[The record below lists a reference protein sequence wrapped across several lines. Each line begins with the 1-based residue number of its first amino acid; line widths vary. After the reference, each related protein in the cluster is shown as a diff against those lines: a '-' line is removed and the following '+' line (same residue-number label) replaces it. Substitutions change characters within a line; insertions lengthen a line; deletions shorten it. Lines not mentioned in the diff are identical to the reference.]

1 MRRQFSLKSKTYTE
15 GYVVDVA
22 GISVKAVRITRGGL
36 RTCYELLSS
45 RGDEKSLEKSAE
57 VIVVP
62 INRDEGQNLN
72 LRKEHSTVEL
82 KIVIENQVQIAL
94 SHRGSIG
101 RNPGVNQ

>member
-72 LRKEHSTVEL
+72 LRKETFNCG
-82 KIVIENQVQIAL
+82 IEN
-94 SHRGSIG
+94 SHRKSGTDSLI
-101 RNPGVNQ
+101 P